1 MKCGYIYFQAQY
13 IAKLDR
19 ADITD
24 KVVQSGLSVY
34 QDVKHLSE

>member
-1 MKCGYIYFQAQY
+1 MKCGYIYIQAQY

-19 ADITD
+19 ADITYND
-24 KVVQSGLSVY
+24 VRSGLSVY